1 MISTAQKQNHWMCKM
16 RMKAVREIA
25 EGLHRDH
32 AARKGLGFGNRALEK
47 GLQRLPSTA
56 AQLGQ
61 KPAVTEEEA
70 TENLGNTHDE
80 VPVRD
85 GPKHVSAEPL
95 PEFHYTFLMTGR
107 TEVPS
112 LAGKGQHMLFVLV
125 THTIRNGG
133 YYLC

>member
-1 MISTAQKQNHWMCKM
+1 
-16 RMKAVREIA
+16 MKAVREIA

-56 AQLGQ
+56 AQVGQ
-61 KPAVTEEEA
+61 KPAVTQEEA